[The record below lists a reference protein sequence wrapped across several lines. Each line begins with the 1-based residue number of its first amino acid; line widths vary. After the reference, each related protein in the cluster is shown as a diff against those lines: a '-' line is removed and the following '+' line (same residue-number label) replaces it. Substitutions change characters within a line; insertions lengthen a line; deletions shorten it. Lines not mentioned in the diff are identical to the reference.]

1 MSKKQNKIDDGGR
14 STGKNRLF
22 IIIIAAV
29 LGAILLFGIV
39 FGTIALVTELTAVVS
54 YNGVTLTEGV
64 ASYLASTFKA
74 SYKPKDGESLE
85 DATER
90 YIRAVVTAASLY
102 DRHARLSDE
111 DNSWIETNVRE
122 VLDYKAGNDKA
133 AFNAAAAE
141 MGFTYDDF
149 VVATRLIYK
158 ASRAKDVIYGAEGT
172 KLAYQSNV
180 NLCEDYLAT
189 YAHVKIIFIRTKDRF
204 AIDENGNRIPGEGG
218 DDMLIPLDP
227 AEIEARLSDIAEIEA
242 LMAAANKGEGVQM
255 SLTTFDSYYKKYND
269 DPANSE
275 NGYYFHQN
283 SSFTAEYY
291 EEYPNL
297 MEKIFNM
304 KIGEWG
310 TSTDGDTVCAIYR
323 YGPIPYDYL
332 NAEMEPFFT
341 DFYADSADYLFAKS
355 LDTLAKEVNVKDSYR
370 EINVAALKKNS
381 LYKTTIGVGIQVGR

>member
-1 MSKKQNKIDDGGR
+1 MSKKQNNIDDGGKA
-14 STGKNRLF
+14 SGKSRLF
-22 IIIIAAV
+22 IVIIAAV
-29 LGAILLFGIV
+29 LSVILVFGIV

-74 SYKPKDGESLE
+74 SYKLKEGESLE
-85 DATER
+85 DATEK
-90 YIRAVVTAASLY
+90 YIRAVVTAASLF
-102 DRHARLSDE
+102 DRHSQLSDE
-111 DNSWIETNVRE
+111 DNTWIETNVRE

-133 AFNAAAAE
+133 AFNATAEE

-149 VVATRLIYK
+149 VAATKLIYK
-158 ASRAKDVIYGAEGT
+158 ANRAKAAIYGAEGT

-180 NLCEDYLAT
+180 HLCEDYLAT

-204 AIDENGNRIPGEGG
+204 ALDENGDRIPGEDG
-218 DDMLIPLDP
+218 DDMLIPLDE
-227 AEIEARLSDIAEIEA
+227 AEIEARLADIAEIEA
-242 LMAAANKGEGVQM
+242 LMEAANAGTGVQM
-255 SLTTFDSYYKKYND
+255 SLITFDSYYGKYND
-269 DPANSE
+269 DPANKE
-275 NGYYFHQN
+275 DGYYFSPN
-283 SSFTAEYY
+283 SGFTAEYY

-297 MEKIFNM
+297 IEKIFDM

-332 NAEMEPFFT
+332 NSSMEPFFT

-355 LDTLAKEVNVKDSYR
+355 LDTLSKEVNVKEGYYAIDVGS
-370 EINVAALKKNS
+370 LKKNS
-381 LYKTTIGVGIQVGR
+381 LYKTTLGVGIYVN